1 MSDVVSAVLID
12 LSARVFVNLLWHV
25 ETFQNFVE
33 SISQDLNK
41 FMSVIQNDLVNILIA
56 AACVSII
63 LYTVPRIKWASIVG
77 YLVVIGYV
85 CFWTFFIIF
94 AGKHIFSNSS
104 DFPWRASF
112 IVMIVFTVT
121 LLPIYLFVKSSDN
134 IFDKLAFALR
144 KIENRFK
151 ETKK

>member
-41 FMSVIQNDLVNILIA
+41 FMSVTQNDLVNILIA

>member
-1 MSDVVSAVLID
+1 
-12 LSARVFVNLLWHV
+12 
-25 ETFQNFVE
+25 
-33 SISQDLNK
+33 
-41 FMSVIQNDLVNILIA
+41 MSVIQNDLVNILIA